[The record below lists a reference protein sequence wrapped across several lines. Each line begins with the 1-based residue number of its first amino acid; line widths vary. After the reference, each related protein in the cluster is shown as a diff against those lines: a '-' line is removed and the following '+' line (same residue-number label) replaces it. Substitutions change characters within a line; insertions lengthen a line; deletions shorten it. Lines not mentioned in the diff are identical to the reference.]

1 LQVITNHLHGLC
13 DTIQKTLV
21 ADVDELFRSHE
32 LNQTILDA
40 FNTIGEK
47 QTQLLMNH
55 VTRECFEKTSLYTII
70 FAHCTRLYG
79 SITRGISEAMRKV
92 STAGG
97 TASISTIMTM
107 LMRLQP
113 LLKAYGTFDEISKM
127 RDSAA
132 TFLKNANKMIQDA
145 LNEHTSSKSSK
156 NASVDPQRNVHVL
169 RDQTMQQWK
178 QTIVETSNQVIAT
191 HVIAPILSYGANQ
204 LVGFVGNSIKKQCR
218 SFKEDNYRKEFES
231 LKKDFDAK
239 VKDDK
244 LNAEEHRKEVKTYHE
259 ALVKLL
265 ARTKDAKLFANIL
278 RENVPMDMTCVQACT
293 NVIDQCMRHL
303 KTADGKT
310 EFTGIRIVI
319 EGNDGSSHEY
329 SSSADPSHTIS
340 LTLDDNHFRAT
351 GHGNADASQNNCLY
365 EALMSQVPELKT
377 AFSDGIAFREHLS
390 GYIEND
396 ESLQYTIAQG
406 WHRFAIKKGSY
417 GGAIKEENYDP
428 GVLYNKHVENV
439 QQSLKKFY
447 RDNSLLSEDIRNEIQ
462 KCLDDIDNIA
472 TDDLRND
479 IAAEKINI
487 VVKNFNKWLDGQ
499 LKKNESELG
508 KELKQTIST
517 FRERVIQTVRDNYQ
531 TTLEEFLA
539 QARRADLSPMD
550 PTAVHVADRVDFT
563 KDDIQL
569 ERLVDQSTKPRNDPN
584 IIASVIHAHLNK
596 DLPEDHRRYNTVLV
610 GIHNEAIYVAF
621 NQVGIVNGQQTY
633 GINEEQCEKICTLLA
648 DKKLLIGRYKVLFLE
663 EKSAPRNQ
671 AACRAPHGEMQIM
684 RFWKNA
690 GILQEDNMIKK
701 GKPWSIGGSKPA
713 CFCCSAAMKTR
724 NVNHKVY
731 GKANMSPKNW
741 VPFSDINVKIKMT
754 WNVQSGS
761 RRQ

>member
-1 LQVITNHLHGLC
+1 
-13 DTIQKTLV
+13 
-21 ADVDELFRSHE
+21 
-32 LNQTILDA
+32 
-40 FNTIGEK
+40 
-47 QTQLLMNH
+47 MNH
-55 VTRECFEKTSLYTII
+55 VTRECFEKTPLYTTIL
-70 FAHCTRLYG
+70 AHCTRLYG
-79 SITRGISEAMRKV
+79 SITRGISEGMRKV

-97 TASISTIMTM
+97 TTSASKIMAV

-113 LLKAYGTFDEISKM
+113 LLRACGTFDEIRKM

-145 LNEHTSSKSSK
+145 LDEHKSSTSSKRAPIES
-156 NASVDPQRNVHVL
+156 QQNVQVL

-178 QTIVETSNQVIAT
+178 QTIIETSNQVIAT
-191 HVIAPILSYGANQ
+191 HVLAPILSYGANQ
-204 LVGFVGNSIKKQCR
+204 LVDFVGNSIKKQCR
-218 SFKEDNYRKEFES
+218 SYKEEKYREEFES

-239 VKDDK
+239 VKDAK
-244 LNAEEHRKEVKTYHE
+244 LDAEEHRKEVKTYHE

-265 ARTKDAKLFANIL
+265 AKTRDAKLFANIL

-293 NVIDQCMRHL
+293 NVIDQCMRRL
-303 KTADGKT
+303 KTADSKT

-319 EGNDGSSHEY
+319 EGTDGSSYEY

-340 LTLDDNHFRAT
+340 LALDDNHFRIS
-351 GHGNADASQNNCLY
+351 GNGNIEASQNNCLY
-365 EALMSQVPELKT
+365 EALMNHIPELKT

-390 GYIEND
+390 DYIEND

-417 GGAIKEENYDP
+417 GGAIKEEDYNP
-428 GVLYNKHVENV
+428 GVLYNKHVTKV
-439 QQSLKKFY
+439 QQALKEIY
-447 RDNSLLSEDIRNEIQ
+447 NSNSNLSEEIQNEIQ

-472 TDDLRND
+472 TDNSQND
-479 IAAEKINI
+479 TAAREINT
-487 VVKNFNKWLDGQ
+487 VVENFNKWLNSK
-499 LKKNESELG
+499 LKKNELELG

-531 TTLEEFLA
+531 MTLQEFRT
-539 QARRADLSPMD
+539 QAERADLSPMD

-563 KDDIQL
+563 RDDIQL
-569 ERLVDQSTKPRNDPN
+569 ESLVDRSTKLRNDPN
-584 IIASVIHAHLNK
+584 IIASVIHARLNK
-596 DLPEDHRRYNTVLV
+596 DLPRNEQRCNTVLV
-610 GIHNEAIYVAF
+610 GIYNETIYVAF
-621 NQVGIVNGQQTY
+621 NQVGIVNGQQIY
-633 GINEEQCEKICTLLA
+633 GINETQCEEICRYLTSKNLLV
-648 DKKLLIGRYKVLFLE
+648 GRYKVLFLE
-663 EKSAPRNQ
+663 EKSTPRNQ

-690 GILQEDNMIKK
+690 GILQEDNMMKK